1 MSIRTRQALV
11 TAFAVILTL
20 AVAVAESGTHVHHNT
35 AAFLILGLGVTWS
48 FMVAGLVAWTRRPAN
63 RIGPLMC
70 ATGLAWLTNGLQDS
84 SSDLLATLGLLG
96 TDLWLALLI
105 HLMLAYPSGSVGSRR
120 ARWVTIA
127 VYADVWGLVLLALP
141 FMDPRTDSSS
151 HRSAR
156 NLLLVD
162 HSHSFVLAIDRIA
175 ATIGVVLGLCILW
188 ILAGRWRSATAAARR
203 VLAPVYLTGMTC
215 LATVIVLVVA
225 TVGRNVGDLPFYVFA
240 VTLAA
245 IPQSFLYGLLRTQ
258 IGRSSAVSALIADVE
273 SSGRPEELQDA
284 LRRAL
289 GDPTLEL
296 VYWLPENG
304 LHVDL
309 EGQVLPPQNGDGRT
323 VTTIDRSGTRVLQ
336 MVHDRSLLEDKG
348 LLDATASAA
357 AISLRSRAL
366 ATELEAQIREA
377 AASQRRLSE
386 LLERVRLI
394 GVSLDTDGLI
404 TYVNPFL
411 CELTG
416 WSEGQLLGRDW
427 LEVFN
432 GTEVQ
437 FLERMANDNVL
448 PYEENWIRTSN
459 GEILEI
465 AWNNTVIRDRDG
477 GIIGATS
484 IGEDI
489 TLRKRNERRMGFQ
502 LAIARALAG
511 AERLEQVAEPLVDA
525 LAAAFPCWAVVY
537 WKAEPGRLVPIA
549 VWGLPDQVP
558 PGFAETV
565 RRARPGDDSALAAF
579 VREHGEA
586 RWDVDVD
593 DDPVMAA
600 NELRP
605 PSGSYAFP
613 IMANGAVDAV
623 VQICSSDERP
633 PDDEMRGL
641 LEAAGDRI
649 GQLIERRRAELAV
662 AHSEA
667 RKSAILDSA
676 LDCII
681 TIDGDSRIVEFNP
694 SAEATFGRAAADA
707 IGKDMPDLLMP
718 ERFREQHRQGLRRQV
733 EDGDRSRL
741 LGTLLEL
748 TGMRADGS
756 EFPIEL
762 SVTRVETGQGPQ
774 FTAFI
779 RDITHRKQAAE
790 ELRRSRAR
798 IVAAGDEA
806 RRRLERNL
814 HDGAQQRLVSLSL
827 SLRLAQAQFQRD
839 PSKADEVLNA
849 ARDEL
854 SQALEELRELARGIH
869 PAILTDRGLRP
880 ALEALAARTPV
891 DVELAS
897 LPEQPLPAAVEA
909 AAYYMVAETLTNI
922 AKYADA
928 KTATVRIVRDG
939 EAARI
944 EVSDDGIGGADPT
957 GGSGLRGLADRVE
970 SLDGTLQVDSPAGG
984 GTRVTA
990 VIPCG

>member
-1 MSIRTRQALV
+1 M
-11 TAFAVILTL
+11 
-20 AVAVAESGTHVHHNT
+20 
-35 AAFLILGLGVTWS
+35 
-48 FMVAGLVAWTRRPAN
+48 
-63 RIGPLMC
+63 
-70 ATGLAWLTNGLQDS
+70 
-84 SSDLLATLGLLG
+84 
-96 TDLWLALLI
+96 
-105 HLMLAYPSGSVGSRR
+105 
-120 ARWVTIA
+120 
-127 VYADVWGLVLLALP
+127 
-141 FMDPRTDSSS
+141 
-151 HRSAR
+151 
-156 NLLLVD
+156 
-162 HSHSFVLAIDRIA
+162 
-175 ATIGVVLGLCILW
+175 
-188 ILAGRWRSATAAARR
+188 
-203 VLAPVYLTGMTC
+203 
-215 LATVIVLVVA
+215 
-225 TVGRNVGDLPFYVFA
+225 
-240 VTLAA
+240 
-245 IPQSFLYGLLRTQ
+245 
-258 IGRSSAVSALIADVE
+258 
-273 SSGRPEELQDA
+273 
-284 LRRAL
+284 
-289 GDPTLEL
+289 
-296 VYWLPENG
+296 
-304 LHVDL
+304 
-309 EGQVLPPQNGDGRT
+309 
-323 VTTIDRSGTRVLQ
+323 
-336 MVHDRSLLEDKG
+336 
-348 LLDATASAA
+348 
-357 AISLRSRAL
+357 
-366 ATELEAQIREA
+366 
-377 AASQRRLSE
+377 
-386 LLERVRLI
+386 RVR
-394 GVSLDTDGLI
+394 
-404 TYVNPFL
+404 
-411 CELTG
+411 
-416 WSEGQLLGRDW
+416 
-427 LEVFN
+427 
-432 GTEVQ
+432 
-437 FLERMANDNVL
+437 
-448 PYEENWIRTSN
+448 
-459 GEILEI
+459 GE
-465 AWNNTVIRDRDG
+465 
-477 GIIGATS
+477 
-484 IGEDI
+484 
-489 TLRKRNERRMGFQ
+489 
-502 LAIARALAG
+502 
-511 AERLEQVAEPLVDA
+511 P
-525 LAAAFPCWAVVY
+525 
-537 WKAEPGRLVPIA
+537 
-549 VWGLPDQVP
+549 
-558 PGFAETV
+558 
-565 RRARPGDDSALAAF
+565 
-579 VREHGEA
+579 
-586 RWDVDVD
+586 RWDIDVD

-649 GQLIERRRAELAV
+649 GQLIEHRRAELAV

-839 PSKADEVLNA
+839 PSKADDVLNA
-849 ARDEL
+849 ARYEL